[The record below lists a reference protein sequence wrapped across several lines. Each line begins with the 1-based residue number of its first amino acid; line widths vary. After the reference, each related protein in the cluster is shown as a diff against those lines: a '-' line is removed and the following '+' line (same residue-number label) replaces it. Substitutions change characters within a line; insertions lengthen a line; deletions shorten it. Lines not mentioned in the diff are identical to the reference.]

1 MKRIV
6 LILALLPFMAVSAN
20 AQSFMRGDANHDGN
34 IDISDLVVI
43 VNRVLEGNPTS
54 YRLCPDNKHPHLID
68 LGLPSGILWSCCNVD
83 AKTPQSYGGY
93 YAWGETKQKS
103 YYDWSNYSHCDGTE
117 ETCHDL
123 GGYIGGSVND
133 VAHTKWGGKWTI
145 PSNTAWEELDG
156 NCTYEWTTVNGV
168 KGAKLTSKINGASI
182 FLPAAGWRWQS
193 DTSDVGVSAAYWASV
208 QNDRNLSQAH
218 NIYFYSDHFITGVI
232 SSLAYGRSIRPVQD
246 ETSCDVNADGNI
258 DISDVVKLVNIIL
271 SGAYVTCPDAHHP
284 HKIDLGLPSGTLW
297 SCCNVG
303 ATLPSSV
310 GNAFAWG
317 EIRPKYSY
325 DETTYL
331 YCDNQDEEQCQ
342 DIGSSI
348 IGTYN
353 YDVAY
358 RRCGTSWQMPSYTQA
373 DELIRNCKTEW
384 LQIDGVNGL
393 KFTGPNGKSIFFPAS
408 GYANGSYIYNNGG
421 EGYYWTGD
429 CHPRDNN
436 FAIIMTF
443 KNSGSIQ
450 LAGYY
455 RVLGLYVRPVAK

>member
-6 LILALLPFMAVSAN
+6 LILVLLPFMAVSAN

-133 VAHTKWGGKWTI
+133 VAHTKWGGKWMT
-145 PSNTAWEELDG
+145 PSNTAWDEIDE

-218 NIYFYSDHFITGVI
+218 NIYFYSDHFIAGVI

-258 DISDVVKLVNIIL
+258 DISDVVKTVNMIL

-303 ATLPSSV
+303 TTIPQSS
-310 GNAFAWG
+310 GDAFAWG
-317 EIRPKYSY
+317 EIRVKYYY
-325 DETTYL
+325 DNTTYTH
-331 YCDNQDEEQCQ
+331 CDDQDMEKCH

-348 IGTYN
+348 IGTK
-353 YDVAY
+353 YDAATMKW
-358 RRCGTSWQMPSYTQA
+358 GSSWQMPSFNQA
-373 DELIRNCKTEW
+373 DELIKQCTSEW
-384 LQIDGVNGL
+384 IQLDGINGF
-393 KFTGPNGKSIFFPAS
+393 KFTGPNGKSIFFPAA
-408 GYANGSYIYNNGG
+408 GLAYQD
-421 EGYYWTGD
+421 GYYNYDKSGWYWLGD
-429 CHPRDNN
+429 NTTQVSPYGFVLN
-436 FAIIMTF
+436 FRENGTA
-443 KNSGSIQ
+443 Q
-450 LAGYY
+450 LGRYY
-455 RVLGLYVRPVAK
+455 RECGLYIRPVAK